1 MQQHS
6 SPHGFS
12 PRPASV
18 GFIALNAIR
27 ATPALV
33 RRILLSP
40 HCLILADLEVVEV
53 EIVEVEV
60 EEVVVVVVEVEVE
73 VVVFVAVEVVVFV
86 AVEVVVFV
94 AVTVLSRAV
103 DCIHSRI

>member
-18 GFIALNAIR
+18 GLIGFNRLNAIR

-40 HCLILADLEVVEV
+40 HCLILAELEVVEV

-86 AVEVVVFV
+86 AV
-94 AVTVLSRAV
+94 TVLSRAV